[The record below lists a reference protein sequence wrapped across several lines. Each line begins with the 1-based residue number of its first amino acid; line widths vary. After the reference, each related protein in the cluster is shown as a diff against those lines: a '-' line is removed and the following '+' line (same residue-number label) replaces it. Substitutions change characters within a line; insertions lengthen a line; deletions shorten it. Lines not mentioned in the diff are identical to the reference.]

1 MPPDLKLFV
10 HFFLLT
16 LYGPL
21 LDWIWYLTQVNQNGG
36 FGCILVP
43 TNFKTILSGLCFY
56 FIGTQNKS
64 PCKIL
69 VPKYGPKIWSQKV
82 VPTSFKIVPSG
93 LCFCFNGAQK
103 ESTCTSKYSWKKFN
117 LFPESPEGLLKLS
130 LTSWNALSK
139 FASAELLLLL

>member
-1 MPPDLKLFV
+1 MWFRLVTVSARKYCPFWV
-10 HFFLLT
+10 
-16 LYGPL
+16 
-21 LDWIWYLTQVNQNGG
+21 WVSVSYLNQNSG
-36 FGCILVP
+36 FGRRLVP
-43 TNFKTILSGLCFY
+43 TNFKTIPSGLCFC
-56 FIGTQNKS
+56 FIGDQKES

-69 VPKYGPKIWSQKV
+69 VPKYGPKIWSQKG
-82 VPTSFKIVPSG
+82 VPTSFKIVPPG

-103 ESTCTSKYSWKKFN
+103 ESPCTSKYSWKKFN